1 MSDRS
6 LGADRDWLLR
16 FAPVEQAPALAALF
30 TIEAEVNDSLRTGL
44 SHEVAHAR
52 LAWWQEELGRLAGAN
67 PRHPATRALATY
79 ALANSTS
86 PPDLRALIDHAH
98 VTLAAVAFLSRAELD
113 EHLSHWAISVFRTAT
128 WGSSP
133 EAERLAASAGPQV
146 RELELLSDFSRQA
159 RAGRIYTPL
168 GDPPQDH
175 APWSTVPLPPEQH
188 AALVARRTELV
199 AALRQAA
206 AQLPTTLRP
215 SLRTPLLW
223 MTFAVDRATRSP
235 ADFAS
240 ARTEEHD
247 TRRLE
252 PWRRTMLA
260 WRAALAIS
268 RERLPNLLIG

>member
-1 MSDRS
+1 VNERS

-30 TIEAEVNDSLRTGL
+30 TIEAEINDSVCAGL

-52 LAWWQEELGRLAGAN
+52 LGWWQEELGRLAEAN
-67 PRHPATRALATY
+67 PRHPAARALAVH
-79 ALANSTS
+79 ARANSLS
-86 PPDLRALIDHAH
+86 PPDLRALIDHAQ
-98 VTLAAVAFLSRAELD
+98 VTLATVAFLSRAELD
-113 EHLSHWAISVFRTAT
+113 EHLGHWAGSVFRAAT
-128 WGSSP
+128 GSTSP
-133 EAERLAASAGPQV
+133 EGERLAASAGPCV
-146 RELELLSDFSRQA
+146 RELELLSDFTRHA
-159 RAGRIYTPL
+159 HAGRIYVPL

-188 AALVARRTELV
+188 AALVARRAELV
-199 AALRQAA
+199 AALRDAA
-206 AQLPTTLRP
+206 AQLPTALRP

-223 MTFAVDRATRSP
+223 MTFAVDRATRWP
-235 ADFAS
+235 TDFAS
-240 ARTEEHD
+240 ARAEARD

-268 RERLPNLLIG
+268 RERLPNQLIG